1 MMAISPSWWTLTLEV
16 GEAASPATI
25 GCNSQ
30 SVSESP
36 MLTARGS
43 TRSHCSASAAPK
55 VAERLLAAASE
66 LFYRQGFRAVGV
78 EQIVREARTTK
89 PTLYRYFAS
98 KDELSAACLRKQAAS
113 EWAILAQVAIGL
125 ADDPLAHLRSIIM
138 SVARRISHPD
148 YPGWPMTH
156 AAIEFPQ
163 QGHPAR
169 QVLDGFKAQMRVML
183 TDLAE
188 KAALSDPGSLADGL
202 LLLIEGAAVS
212 LHSFGSDGPSN
223 ALSEAA
229 DALIEA
235 YKARR

>member
-1 MMAISPSWWTLTLEV
+1 MAISPSWWTVTLEV
-16 GEAASPATI
+16 GEAVNPSAV
-25 GCNSQ
+25 GCNSHSMSDTPTLIACG
-30 SVSESP
+30 SVKRRES
-36 MLTARGS
+36 ARA
-43 TRSHCSASAAPK
+43 TPK
-55 VAERLLAAASE
+55 VVKRLLTAASE

-98 KDELSAACLRKQAAS
+98 KDELSAACLREQAAS

-125 ADDPLAHLRSIIM
+125 ADDPLAHLRAIVA

-148 YPGWPMTH
+148 YPGWPMTN

-169 QVLDGFKAQMRVML
+169 QVLEGFKAQMRAKL

-188 KAALSDPGSLADGL
+188 KAALPDPGSLADGL
-202 LLLIEGAAVS
+202 LLLIEGAIVS

-229 DALIEA
+229 DVLIEA
-235 YKARR
+235 YEAKR